1 MHIILIS
8 GYAGSGK
15 DTLADI
21 ITKYG
26 YKKYSVADN
35 VKKYSSS
42 LHGFSYDLTQSQIGK
57 RTIVKSEKT
66 NEVKTVRDFLI
77 SDSLL
82 NKTLNND
89 EAYWA
94 KQLSKEILQTS
105 PDKVVISDWR
115 YIEEYEHLKIIFPE
129 AAFLKVRVKRA
140 CVKPML
146 DPSEHQ
152 LDLVEYDIEI
162 DNSKDKISL
171 IKDCDELLRNLNSK

>member
-1 MHIILIS
+1 MHIILLS

-15 DTLADI
+15 DTVADI
-21 ITKYG
+21 LINYG

-35 VKKYSSS
+35 VKKYSSTI
-42 LHGFSYDLTQSQIGK
+42 HGFSYDLTQTQTGK
-57 RTIVKSEKT
+57 TTLVKSAKT
-66 NEVKTVRDFLI
+66 NEVKTVRGFLI

-82 NKTLNND
+82 NKAINND

-94 KQLSKEILQTS
+94 KQLSQEILQTV

-129 AAFLKVRVKRA
+129 AAFLKVKVRRDE
-140 CVKPML
+140 VKPMA

-152 LDLVEYDIEI
+152 LDSVEHDIEI
-162 DNSKDKISL
+162 DNNSDKISL
-171 IKDCDELLRNLNSK
+171 IKKCEDLVRSL